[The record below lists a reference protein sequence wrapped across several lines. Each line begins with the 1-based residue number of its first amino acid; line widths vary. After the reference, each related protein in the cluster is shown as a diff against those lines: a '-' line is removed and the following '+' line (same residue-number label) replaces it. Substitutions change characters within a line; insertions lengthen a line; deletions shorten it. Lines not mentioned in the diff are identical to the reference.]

1 MGSSKVDVQKA
12 DLTVDDF
19 VLRKPPTS
27 INRHSFQRA
36 TRNRVNTNQRTAVFN
51 GVHHDLESGSG
62 PGGRRFK
69 SSLPTNTVVPSHTEN
84 FGSPSMTLVASFGAS
99 PLRHM
104 GARNLTR

>member
-62 PGGRRFK
+62 PRARRFK
-69 SSLPTNTVVPSHTEN
+69 SSLSDQYPDPD
-84 FGSPSMTLVASFGAS
+84 
-99 PLRHM
+99 
-104 GARNLTR
+104 LTRNTLDHLRRLWYPALVPRPYAIVVLGT